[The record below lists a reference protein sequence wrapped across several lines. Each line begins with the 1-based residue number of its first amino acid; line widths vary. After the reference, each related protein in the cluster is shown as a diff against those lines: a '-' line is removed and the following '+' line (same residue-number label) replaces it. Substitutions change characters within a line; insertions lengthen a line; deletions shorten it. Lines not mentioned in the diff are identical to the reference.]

1 MITNASIWHSENI
14 AEFLFHWLKKY
25 PCSLVFLR
33 NIRGENE
40 LTLGRSEPIRRLV
53 IYERAVKQTPSCL
66 GSLVNPRIA
75 YIPSRF
81 IAARPFFF
89 PPLLSRSFSLFLS

>member
-14 AEFLFHWLKKY
+14 VEFLFHWLKKY

-33 NIRGENE
+33 NIRDENE

-89 PPLLSRSFSLFLS
+89 PSLLSRSFSLFLS